1 MIRIITIGVFV
12 FIVFS
17 LGVSAD
23 IIKLDDGSFIEGKI
37 VDVTEKKYVI
47 QEKGGGKC
55 TLSKESV
62 VSVQKKTV
70 AKEDLYN
77 ISDLYAQKL
86 EKLITD
92 NADSQM
98 ALAQWCFKNG
108 LFEYAKRHYLAAAAL
123 DISLKSEIDD
133 KLEIIK
139 SLKIEEVNA
148 DIQGLIEN
156 GQYLLAENLI
166 IDTIKRYP
174 KADGTKVT
182 EDQLIKLWGNKKAK
196 ELLENAFE
204 GKDALPS
211 VAPNVRNLGGI
222 INYLESNDLS
232 IEEYFIKC
240 LKKGDDFA
248 ERAEEIRRDRIK
260 EYYIDKAL
268 YCYYLV
274 AYGAEKD
281 SKVYKLALAKAKRL
295 CDKYNIDNYKETFL
309 SNLRR

>member
-1 MIRIITIGVFV
+1 MIRIIIIGVFA
-12 FIVFS
+12 FIILS

-37 VDVTEKKYVI
+37 IDVTEKKYVI
-47 QEKGGGKC
+47 QEKGGGRC

-70 AKEDLYN
+70 ANKDLYN
-77 ISDLYAQKL
+77 ISDIYAQKL
-86 EKLITD
+86 ETLITD

-108 LFEYAKRHYLAAAAL
+108 LFEYARRHYLAAAAL
-123 DISLKSEIDD
+123 DISLKSEVDD
-133 KLEIIK
+133 KLKTIK
-139 SLKIEEVNA
+139 SLKIEDVNA
-148 DIQGLIEN
+148 DIQGLINN

-166 IDTIKRYP
+166 INTITRYP
-174 KADGTKVT
+174 EADGTKVT

-204 GKDALPS
+204 SKDALPS

-232 IEEYFIKC
+232 AEEYFIKC
-240 LKKGDDFA
+240 LNKGDDFA
-248 ERAEEIRRDRIK
+248 QRAEEMKRDRVK
-260 EYYIDKAL
+260 GYYVDAAL
-268 YCYYLV
+268 HCYYLV
-274 AYGAEKD
+274 IYGTQDD
-281 SKVYKLALAKAKRL
+281 SKIHKLALDKAKRL
-295 CDKYNIDNYKETFL
+295 CDKYNMDNYKEIFL